1 MNLKAFVETLSVEE
15 RGELLSILT
24 SHLDTVEPPTP
35 TQKEAVSE
43 KSQPAKS
50 NINEDFTMNTGNSI
64 KSTNKRT
71 PVQARKNTWSDTGE
85 DRHIETP
92 SVTRTPRN
100 RKPPAKK
107 DVVCSACGKKDKVN
121 SSLVYGEYYRCERCV
136 GK

>member
-1 MNLKAFVETLSVEE
+1 MNLNTFVQTLTFEE
-15 RGELLSILT
+15 REELLNILIEDSNNWT
-24 SHLDTVEPPTP
+24 TQPPNIEWTTTTQSPQSKPTV
-35 TQKEAVSE
+35 S
-43 KSQPAKS
+43 
-50 NINEDFTMNTGNSI
+50 EDFTMNTGNSI

-71 PVQARKNTWSDTGE
+71 PVKAQKNTWSDTGE

-92 SVTRTPRN
+92 EITRTPRN

-121 SSLVYGEYYRCERCV
+121 SSLVYGEYYRCARCV